1 MTHHHILLD
10 TKLKMLAE
18 ARRWK
23 EYNTECSIR
32 SKNIIIQ
39 KVDIV
44 KMRNI
49 VEQELLEELNNVCA
63 ICLNRYNFCLV
74 SLS

>member
-1 MTHHHILLD
+1 MLHDHILLD
-10 TKLKMLAE
+10 TKLKMLAKG
-18 ARRWK
+18 RRWK

-32 SKNIIIQ
+32 SNNTVLQ

-49 VEQELLEELNNVCA
+49 VDQDLLDEMNNVCA
-63 ICLNRYNFCLV
+63 ICLDRYNFCIV
-74 SLS
+74 